1 MITKVGSQ
9 APYFEF
15 LDGIKGKNLYDL
27 KQKYHIVI
35 YKAENDQLEKFEE
48 EFERANVKLIDYIQ
62 ITTKNFLQQFGLD
75 EEEDFII
82 LIDQYG
88 TVQYV
93 SNKVPTFNEIMNL
106 ISFAEDEGCCAL

>member
-1 MITKVGSQ
+1 MTAKVGSQ

-15 LDGIKGKNLYDL
+15 LDGIKGKNFYDL

-35 YKAENDQLEKFEE
+35 YKAKDDHLEQYEE
-48 EFERANVKLIDYIQ
+48 EFERANVKLIDYVQ
-62 ITTKNFLQQFGLD
+62 ITTRNFLENFGLKED
-75 EEEDFII
+75 DDFII

-93 SNKVPTFNEIMNL
+93 SNTVPSFEEIMNL